1 MKRSRLPLFPIHPT
15 LFAAYA
21 VLGLLSVNLSQVKIT
36 VIWRPLTLAMGLA
49 LLLLIVL
56 RLPLRSWL
64 RSGLV
69 SSLLLIL
76 FFSYGHLYDLLR
88 QETLLGANFGHRYLL
103 PIVLITGAAIAWGI
117 HQLRDLHGSTLI
129 FNWVSAFLVALTL
142 IQIVPV
148 AVRPTPGKQLRHQIA
163 NLHQKLRPPQ
173 NQPLPDIY
181 VIVLDTYMRA
191 DQLQT
196 QFDYDN
202 SAFLDSLREMG
213 FYVAECGRSNYQHT
227 YPSIAALLTYDKW
240 ENYIRLY
247 QDFGYDTVEKDPSI
261 IIQNNPV
268 RAQLEKQGYKTVN
281 LDSAF
286 PWLVFEDAEKTF
298 RNAKT
303 PLISNFEWML
313 IETTALRIG
322 ITQLKWQPPAAS
334 DAETFGWFEERYQS
348 KMQFY
353 TWAEEAI
360 AVPGPKFVY
369 LHNLGPH
376 IPFVTDSS
384 CNFLSD
390 PNYYSG
396 DKTKAANDEYRKAG
410 YIASIECTNAKTL
423 PLLRKIL
430 EQSDPEPIIIV
441 IGDHGIYDE
450 YSHETLNAYYLPG
463 DGAKQLYPTLT
474 PMNAFRI
481 IFNQYFGTS
490 YDLLPDKSYDI
501 LLNPVPDPWPACA
514 REQSQ

>member
-1 MKRSRLPLFPIHPT
+1 MKKFHLPLLPLHPI

-36 VIWRPLTLAMGLA
+36 VVWRPLGLAIGLA

-56 RLPLRSWL
+56 RLLLRSWL

-88 QETLLGANFGHRYLL
+88 QETLLGASFGHQYLL
-103 PIVLITGAAIAWGI
+103 PMILLIGAAIAWFI
-117 HQLRDLHGSTLI
+117 HQLRDLHGPTLI
-129 FNWVSAFLVALTL
+129 LNWVSAFLIALTL
-142 IQIVPV
+142 IQIVLV
-148 AVRPTPGKQLRHQIA
+148 AVRPTPGKQLREQIA
-163 NLHQKLRPPQ
+163 NLHQKLRPPKD
-173 NQPLPDIY
+173 QPLPDIY
-181 VIVLDTYMRA
+181 VIVLDTYMRG
-191 DQLQT
+191 DQLQV
-196 QFDYDN
+196 QFGYDN

-227 YPSIAALLTYDKW
+227 YPSVAALLTYDKW

-247 QDFGYDTVEKDPSI
+247 KGLGYKSVAEDPSI

-268 RAQLEKQGYKTVN
+268 RAQLEKIGYKTVN

-298 RNAKT
+298 RNKSKS
-303 PLISNFEWML
+303 PINDFEWML
-313 IETTALRIG
+313 METTALRIG
-322 ITQLKWQPPAAS
+322 ITQFNWNLPTS
-334 DAETFGWFEERYQS
+334 TETVGWFEERYQS

-376 IPFVTDSS
+376 IPFVTDSN

-396 DKTKAANDEYRKAG
+396 NKTKAANDEYRKAG
-410 YIASIECTNAKTL
+410 YVASIECTNAKML

-481 IFNQYFGTS
+481 ILNQYFGTR
-490 YDLLPDKSYDI
+490 YNLLPDKSYDI
-501 LLNPVPDPWPACA
+501 LLNPVPDPNPAC
-514 REQSQ
+514 ESE